1 MKFSS
6 TSNITVCLKGKNQR
20 FFLIFFQ
27 KKSSQTGWLSFTQL
41 NSARL
46 SSTQLNSAQLS
57 LTQLHSAWLSDV
69 ISNMMASSIDLC
81 TSTLQTSI
89 RPKAKR
95 RSHSW
100 PEADLCFLRQCTSG
114 IFEPLP
120 YQEEIE
126 LRSAMTSR
134 NSNYS
139 TSSSSTGSCI
149 FYNFQNIILKVIL
162 ANIKWFFLHK

>member
-1 MKFSS
+1 
-6 TSNITVCLKGKNQR
+6 
-20 FFLIFFQ
+20 
-27 KKSSQTGWLSFTQL
+27 
-41 NSARL
+41 
-46 SSTQLNSAQLS
+46 
-57 LTQLHSAWLSDV
+57 
-69 ISNMMASSIDLC
+69 MMASSIDLC

-139 TSSSSTGSCI
+139 TIQISSMIEEPHSGNHHVIANWLKMGLHSHSFLLKAGSKGG
-149 FYNFQNIILKVIL
+149 L
-162 ANIKWFFLHK
+162 